1 MRNGIGKPGDS
12 RLSWSQKCN
21 RSNEPVAVENLTG
34 VRGGAP
40 TTVREE
46 ILHGG
51 QKRLRKNVQME
62 SKRNWNRRLLPFA
75 FHWWHTWARER
86 GVVCHRLQLTPLCLQ
101 CLNLA
106 CVLRLWLQQVKVARY
121 SYIARVTRRQE
132 LRHVAVIMHRT
143 RVRSHIISVF
153 VAWHAAAMRAVDLRG
168 RKSAVHAAAE
178 AEIEAVAAHAELEVV
193 EDHLRILQEQFCRR
207 EGHKKAERCAKEQTA
222 VEVTVLAELLASD
235 ERNFFGVNSNIAD
248 IASK

>member
-1 MRNGIGKPGDS
+1 M
-12 RLSWSQKCN
+12 
-21 RSNEPVAVENLTG
+21 
-34 VRGGAP
+34 
-40 TTVREE
+40 
-46 ILHGG
+46 
-51 QKRLRKNVQME
+51 
-62 SKRNWNRRLLPFA
+62 
-75 FHWWHTWARER
+75 
-86 GVVCHRLQLTPLCLQ
+86 
-101 CLNLA
+101 
-106 CVLRLWLQQVKVARY
+106 
-121 SYIARVTRRQE
+121 
-132 LRHVAVIMHRT
+132 AVIMHRT